1 MKTFETLYRHSADV
15 NIKIDEL
22 YHQILNNK
30 IETTSE
36 EQKKLIEEIKT
47 LVIKE
52 GEYTKNLTKQDV
64 ENCLNTLKNVIKEN
78 FELTASD
85 DLDTLEGIEIYL
97 KILIDEIEDSD
108 FQYDPNIL
116 LRVFDRL
123 KSKKHILE
131 GDVLNLTLT
140 KNNTKLKYEVT
151 IKDIVTSTLNINV
164 AKTLE
169 TKIYSLVPTQ
179 KSDEDF
185 IEDLKDIF
193 TYFKLQSIFSNFTS
207 EMKALYTNI
216 ELSKIPNTDLEK
228 IKNLNI
234 IDDETISDFI
244 FDWAKNLVEELSN
257 IVELLYNPDNIFYF
271 LKIVTAIEVIITYL
285 NKESLKT
292 LLEYSQALTNKHNYP
307 AMSGINNFV
316 KRKIKKS

>member
-64 ENCLNTLKNVIKEN
+64 ENCLNTLKIVIKEN
-78 FELTASD
+78 FELTADD

-123 KSKKHILE
+123 KSK
-131 GDVLNLTLT
+131 
-140 KNNTKLKYEVT
+140 NT
-151 IKDIVTSTLNINV
+151 S
-164 AKTLE
+164 
-169 TKIYSLVPTQ
+169 
-179 KSDEDF
+179 
-185 IEDLKDIF
+185 
-193 TYFKLQSIFSNFTS
+193 
-207 EMKALYTNI
+207 
-216 ELSKIPNTDLEK
+216 
-228 IKNLNI
+228 
-234 IDDETISDFI
+234 
-244 FDWAKNLVEELSN
+244 
-257 IVELLYNPDNIFYF
+257 
-271 LKIVTAIEVIITYL
+271 
-285 NKESLKT
+285 
-292 LLEYSQALTNKHNYP
+292 
-307 AMSGINNFV
+307 
-316 KRKIKKS
+316 